1 MDELALSQARS
12 VLSPLIDATRVDG
25 FEVDVT
31 ADSDTLLLTVAATPA
46 ACAECLVPK
55 SIFQSMVTN
64 ALDGGGVQVPGG
76 VRIVYPAAH
85 PEG

>member
-1 MDELALSQARS
+1 MDEIAVTQARS
-12 VLSPLIDATRVDG
+12 ALAPLIDATRMDG
-25 FEVDVT
+25 FELDVAAE
-31 ADSDTLLLTVAATPA
+31 ADGLVLTVSATPD

-55 SIFQSMVTN
+55 SIFLSMVSN

-76 VRIVYPAAH
+76 VRIVYPEAH